1 MKNIYWTYPMN
12 FKPGDPYS
20 RSELRDY
27 LESGHTQQGILWS
40 TGDPPLR
47 PDEIILTTG
56 GRHGKAAGYGDHEL
70 EPGVWVYYGQ
80 GTTGDHDPERKA
92 NKLLVD
98 GANRLLLFTTHEP
111 SAQQARK
118 QGNHKKSYIFEG
130 VFQSVSWSFYTPGEG
145 PRKGN
150 KLLRCVLV
158 RGNPATE
165 SGASK
170 QDKLKKVDSLLN
182 QIPNDPESWE
192 LVRRRAR
199 KFSTP
204 FREAIMDEYD
214 GMCAITGEVTKA
226 VLEAAHVIP
235 HSEGGDND
243 RGNGILLR
251 SDLHNL
257 FDAGLLKID
266 SETLSIKI
274 NQKGVSSERYTSLEG
289 TKLRRGRSGSPD
301 KRCLAKRTNLG

>member
-1 MKNIYWTYPMN
+1 
-12 FKPGDPYS
+12 
-20 RSELRDY
+20 
-27 LESGHTQQGILWS
+27 
-40 TGDPPLR
+40 
-47 PDEIILTTG
+47 
-56 GRHGKAAGYGDHEL
+56 
-70 EPGVWVYYGQ
+70 
-80 GTTGDHDPERKA
+80 
-92 NKLLVD
+92 
-98 GANRLLLFTTHEP
+98 
-111 SAQQARK
+111 
-118 QGNHKKSYIFEG
+118 
-130 VFQSVSWSFYTPGEG
+130 
-145 PRKGN
+145 
-150 KLLRCVLV
+150 
-158 RGNPATE
+158 
-165 SGASK
+165 
-170 QDKLKKVDSLLN
+170 
-182 QIPNDPESWE
+182 
-192 LVRRRAR
+192 
-199 KFSTP
+199 
-204 FREAIMDEYD
+204 MDEYD